1 MKSRLFR
8 KYVLIFSTLVGCSLL
23 VSGLIDIVFSYQE
36 SKKALMFLQQEKAQA
51 AALRISQYLIDLERE
66 MATSLKHPEGWPA
79 LKQRMAEVQ
88 LLRRNAALKEIS
100 LLNDRGQ
107 EVLRLLRGGV
117 DVISSGRDFSTAKW
131 FGQVQSGRP
140 FHSSVYLRDGA
151 LYMTV
156 AMAVGPPEAGITVA
170 EIDLEFL
177 LDGITRIKVGN
188 SGFAYAVDAQGYLI
202 AHPDMGLVLQH
213 PNMAHQPQ
221 VQAALHGT
229 HLQTANVFHMDGKP
243 VLTAF
248 GMIPYLNWFVFVE
261 QPLSEAY
268 QPLYAQA
275 VRSTVLVLVGV
286 VLSVLVC
293 VALVRTIMKP
303 IHALSD
309 GARLIGRGVF
319 DSPIVV
325 ETGDELEELAHE
337 FNNMA
342 EKLRESYASLEHKV
356 NLRTKELLQSE
367 QSLRQAQHIAGVGSY
382 VFDVIHG
389 VWSSSE
395 VLNKLLGI
403 DETFVCGP
411 SKWMALIHPQERK
424 PLSKHFINDI
434 LRKGQAFDK
443 IFRIIRHSDQSERW
457 VHGLG
462 QVVCDSL
469 GKVIEVHGTL
479 QDITERKQME
489 DQVRQMAFYDS
500 LTELPNRRLLTDR
513 LRQCLMASDRNGYF
527 GALMFLDMDNFKPL
541 NDHHGHAV
549 GDLLLMEVALRLL
562 DCVRKTDTVARLG
575 GDEFVVMLSELDMVR
590 ETSVSQALGV
600 AEKIRDALSQPYRLV
615 ISQNS
620 QDIVV
625 HHCTASIGFT
635 VFVRF
640 DASIEDI
647 LKQADM
653 AMYQAKDA
661 GRNTI
666 RLYE

>member
-8 KYVLIFSTLVGCSLL
+8 KYVLIFSTLVGCALL
-23 VSGLIDIVFSYQE
+23 VSGLIDIVFSYQG
-36 SKKALMFLQQEKAQA
+36 SKQALMLLQEEKAQT

-66 MATSLKHPEGWPA
+66 MATSSEPPEGVTA

-88 LLRRNAALKEIS
+88 LLHRHAALKEIS
-100 LLNDRGQ
+100 LLDDRGQ
-107 EVLRLLRGGV
+107 EVLRVMRRGV
-117 DVISSGRDFSTAKW
+117 DVTSKGRDFSTAKW

-140 FHSSVYLRDGA
+140 FHSSVYLRDGT

-188 SGFAYAVDAQGYLI
+188 SGFAYVVDAQGYLI

-229 HLQTANVFHMDGKP
+229 HLQTANVFHMNGKP

-356 NLRTKELLQSE
+356 NLRTNELLQSE

-411 SKWMALIHPQERK
+411 SKWVALIHPQERK

-443 IFRIIRHSDQSERW
+443 VFRIIRHSDQSERW

-489 DQVRQMAFYDS
+489 DQVRQLAFYDS

-625 HHCTASIGFT
+625 HHCTASIGLT

-653 AMYQAKDA
+653 AMY
-661 GRNTI
+661 RF
-666 RLYE
+666 RH

>member
-1 MKSRLFR
+1 MKSRLFK
-8 KYVLIFSTLVGCSLL
+8 KYALIFSTLVGCALL

-36 SKKALMFLQQEKAQA
+36 SKRALMLLQEEKAQA
-51 AALRISQYLIDLERE
+51 AAQRISQYMIDLERE
-66 MATSLKHPEGWPA
+66 IATSSEPPEGVTA

-88 LLRRNAALKEIS
+88 LLHRHAALKEIN
-100 LLNDRGQ
+100 LLDDRGQ
-107 EVLRLLRGGV
+107 EVLRLLRRGV
-117 DVISSGRDFSTAKW
+117 DIMSSGRDFSTAKW
-131 FGQVQSGRP
+131 FRQVQSGRP
-140 FHSSVYLRDGA
+140 FHSPIYLREGA
-151 LYMTV
+151 LYMTI

-170 EIDLEFL
+170 EMDLEFL
-177 LDGITRIKVGN
+177 LGGISRIKVGK
-188 SGFAYAVDAQGYLI
+188 SGIAYVVDAQGYLI

-213 PNMAHQPQ
+213 PSMAQRPQ

-229 HLQTANVFHMDGKP
+229 HLKTVSNFDGKP

-248 GMIPYLNWFVFVE
+248 GVIPYLNWFVFVE

-275 VRSTVLVLVGV
+275 VRSALLVLVGV

-293 VALVRTIMKP
+293 VALVRTMMKP

-309 GARLIGRGVF
+309 GARLIGGGVF

-325 ETGDELEELAHE
+325 ETGDELEELAYE

-403 DETFVCGP
+403 DETFACGHA
-411 SKWMALIHPQERK
+411 KWMALVHPQERQS
-424 PLSKHFINDI
+424 LTKHFINDI

-443 IFRIIRHSDQSERW
+443 VFRIIRHSDQAERW

-462 QVVCDSL
+462 HVVCDSL

-541 NDHHGHAV
+541 NDNHGHAV
-549 GDLLLMEVALRLL
+549 GDLLLIEVALRLL
-562 DCVRKTDTVARLG
+562 DCVRKMDTVARLG
-575 GDEFVVMLSELDMVR
+575 GDEFVVMLGELDVVR

-625 HHCTASIGFT
+625 HHCTASIGLT
-635 VFVRF
+635 VFVRS